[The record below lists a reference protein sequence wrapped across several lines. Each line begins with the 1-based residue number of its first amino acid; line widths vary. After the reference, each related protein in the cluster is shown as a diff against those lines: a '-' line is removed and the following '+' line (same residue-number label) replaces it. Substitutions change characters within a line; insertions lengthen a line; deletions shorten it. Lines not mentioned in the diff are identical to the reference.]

1 MAWKKSP
8 PELVR
13 LFDEL
18 IPKMADVGRRPMFG
32 YPAAFADGYLFA
44 GLFEDHMLLRL
55 GAHMDAFRA
64 IGGMPFEPRAGRPM
78 TGFLAGAA
86 RPPGRSTNPCALDR
100 PGACDGAE
108 AANQARQGETPTWPL
123 LTGRG

>member
-1 MAWKKSP
+1 MARKKSP

-18 IPKMADVGRRPMFG
+18 IPRTGDVGRRPMFG
-32 YPAAFADGYLFA
+32 YPAAFANGYLFA

-64 IGGMPFEPRAGRPM
+64 IGGAPFEPRAGTPM
-78 TGFLAGAA
+78 TGFLLV
-86 RPPGRSTNPCALDR
+86 PPGLLADPQTLAPWIDRALATALNLPAKPPKGKHPPARS
-100 PGACDGAE
+100 
-108 AANQARQGETPTWPL
+108 
-123 LTGRG
+123 